1 MVLAACCTFSIQA
14 QRMTDR
20 LGRGLVAVPSG
31 SSGNS
36 TTNMVTWRRLAEEYF
51 GVTYNLY
58 KNGSLLASGLTVPCY
73 ADNNSGLSSTQY
85 QVAAVVNGVEQAKC
99 AAVTPWK
106 QYVYNL
112 VERCATGY
120 LDIQLGSIHDRNGND
135 VTSHQ
140 ATEHLRQRQ

>member
-20 LGRGLVAVPSG
+20 LGRGLVAVPTG

-58 KNGSLLASGLTVPCY
+58 KNGSLLASGLTVPCRQQQRLEQH
-73 ADNNSGLSSTQY
+73 AISG
-85 QVAAVVNGVEQAKC
+85 GGRG
-99 AAVTPWK
+99 
-106 QYVYNL
+106 
-112 VERCATGY
+112 ERRGAGEMRRRDAMETIR
-120 LDIQLGSIHDRNGND
+120 L
-135 VTSHQ
+135 
-140 ATEHLRQRQ
+140 